1 MSSMSGVSVRTCR
14 WSMRMSPQHFFAKDR
29 YLWTM
34 LCLCCKLALPTTRKN
49 VNWFPFLMY
58 HKCKPDSSGLNIIA
72 DTTLYEISS
81 CSVLYLYFPDLHC
94 QFWYFNSIF
103 LYSFFLLL
111 SYLIFYFTQAVKTIL
126 HFNPEREHL
135 DSEEATVFFFL
146 LSQLKIK
153 LLLLKQP
160 NCVCSLMN
168 IFVSCSSISL
178 TKTATVLS
186 LLFYICTTEAHRVWQ
201 LQLYVQTLPHSLTSH
216 MKST

>member
-1 MSSMSGVSVRTCR
+1 
-14 WSMRMSPQHFFAKDR
+14 
-29 YLWTM
+29 
-34 LCLCCKLALPTTRKN
+34 
-49 VNWFPFLMY
+49 MY

-94 QFWYFNSIF
+94 QFWYFNIIF
-103 LYSFFLLL
+103 LYSFFLLFL
-111 SYLIFYFTQAVKTIL
+111 SYLIIFFTQAVKTIL

-135 DSEEATVFFFL
+135 DSEEATVFFP

-153 LLLLKQP
+153 LLLLKQT

-168 IFVSCSSISL
+168 ISLSHCSISL

-186 LLFYICTTEAHRVWQ
+186 LIFYICTTEAHRVWQ
-201 LQLYVQTLPHSLTSH
+201 LQLYVTSFLHSLTSH
-216 MKST
+216 IKST